1 MVPNLAIAGEDAVPS
16 ASSKSERAYEWVRE
30 RINRQEY
37 GPGYRLVL
45 GTIADQLEMSVV
57 PVREAIRRLE
67 AEGLVTFERNV
78 GAKVTLVNAADYVNT
93 MESLGIIEGA
103 ATALSAPLLDEATL
117 ARAAAINERMEALLD
132 HFDPHTFTIL
142 NQQFHA
148 TLFEVC
154 PNAHLVEL
162 VQRDWVRLAGL
173 RDSTFAFVPGRA
185 RHSVAEHGEILRLI
199 RTGADPREIEEAARA
214 HRWHTL
220 QAYREARGLTPQN

>member
-1 MVPNLAIAGEDAVPS
+1 MASVAESLDSLSLGKARLAYDYIN
-16 ASSKSERAYEWVRE
+16 E
-30 RINRQEY
+30 RISD
-37 GPGYRLVL
+37 GTFAPGHRLVL
-45 GTIADQLEMSVV
+45 GSIASQIGVSTV
-57 PVREAIRRLE
+57 PVREAVRMLE
-67 AEGLVTFERNV
+67 AEGVVTFERNV

-103 ATALSAPLLDEATL
+103 ATALSARLLDEATL